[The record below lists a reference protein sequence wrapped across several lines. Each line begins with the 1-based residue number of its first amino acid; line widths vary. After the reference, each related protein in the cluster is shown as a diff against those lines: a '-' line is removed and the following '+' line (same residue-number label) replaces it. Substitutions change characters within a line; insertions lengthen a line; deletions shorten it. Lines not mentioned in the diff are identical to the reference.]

1 MPICERYS
9 SHRGRLWIAA
19 AAKNPT
25 PEEIHAVE
33 EQHKCSGYWKSADEM
48 PEFPKDYPVSCLLGC
63 VDVKDVLSQED
74 YIQSYPHGESNA
86 AYVFVCENPHELTVK
101 FPVKGKHK
109 IWRLEPKIHKA
120 AKGALL
126 Y

>member
-1 MPICERYS
+1 MP
-9 SHRGRLWIAA
+9 
-19 AAKNPT
+19 N
-25 PEEIHAVE
+25 
-33 EQHKCSGYWKSADEM
+33 
-48 PEFPKDYPVSCLLGC
+48 FPKEYPVGCLLGC
-63 VDVKDVLSQED
+63 VDVIDVLSQQD
-74 YIQSYPHGESNA
+74 YIQAYPHGESGA

-109 IWRLEPKIHKA
+109 IYHLDSKIHKA